1 MCYDQPIK
9 PIQPGLGQGFR
20 SSTTYP
26 LRLALPPS
34 FRYLFIMRKVW
45 FEWAKN
51 KDKENQAK
59 HGVAFEVAQ
68 YAFADP
74 NRALKI

>member
-1 MCYDQPIK
+1 
-9 PIQPGLGQGFR
+9 
-20 SSTTYP
+20 
-26 LRLALPPS
+26 
-34 FRYLFIMRKVW
+34 MRKVR

-59 HGVAFEVAQ
+59 HGVAFEGAQ
-68 YAFADP
+68 YVFVDP